1 MLPTIARFVT
11 VLHRL
16 TRDVKKLLVNSTVDR
31 VLNVIIDVYEL
42 REVAE
47 LGDVEDMLI
56 EGLERYISFR
66 DSSMLEKALKEV
78 EKIENITRLAL
89 FLISQPDPDLFT
101 AS

>member
-16 TRDVKKLLVNSTVDR
+16 TRDVRKLLVNGTVDR
-31 VLNVIIDVYEL
+31 LLNVIIDVYEL
-42 REVAE
+42 KGVTQ
-47 LGDVEDMLI
+47 LVDVENMLI
-56 EGLERYISFR
+56 EGLERYISSR

-78 EKIENITRLAL
+78 EKIENITRLAM
-89 FLISQPDPDLFT
+89 FLISQPDPDLFI